1 MNEKRLKEILKAMQ
15 LQCRSDF
22 VKGQF
27 YDEKRLSAIQGL
39 IESSNHRNHYRLMF
53 RGMSCRIYAKNGVV
67 SDIDKPIIL
76 ISSHVDTVPT
86 KLFAIEDEEQ
96 RLLKGTFDNTITNA
110 ACVYAMTEMDL
121 PDNVV
126 FTFTAD
132 EETGRC
138 RGAKST
144 VDYLLRQGIA
154 KENIHAISLDVTYEG
169 YDNCAFTIE
178 NAKATEDTAVFMD
191 CINRLDKPYVYAK
204 RYRDKAVDNAK
215 HVSHKA
221 SWFDEGAAYNTYIG
235 VNGLSFCMPVAGDG
249 GENDMHSN
257 NGVFAKT
264 DAFVGYTQA
273 LCDTVKDYSLSCSLS
288 VRLSRSGALQEHHI
302 RGGTPCDVSHETP
315 PEKEYRLR
323 SEADGKQ
330 TLSQQH
336 IYSADKD
343 LEEEREM

>member
-15 LQCRSDF
+15 VQCRSDAITGRF
-22 VKGQF
+22 C
-27 YDEKRLSAIQGL
+27 ETNRLTAINDLVNTSKHG
-39 IESSNHRNHYRLMF
+39 NHYRLMF
-53 RGMSCRIYAKNGVV
+53 DGLTCKIYAKNGYINSLEPV
-67 SDIDKPIIL
+67 IL

-132 EETGRC
+132 EETGHC

-169 YDNCAFTIE
+169 YKDCDFTIE

-302 RGGTPCDVSHETP
+302 RCGTPCDVSHETP

>member
-15 LQCRSDF
+15 VQCRSDATT
-22 VKGQF
+22 GRF
-27 YDEKRLSAIQGL
+27 YETSRLTAINELVNTSKNG
-39 IESSNHRNHYRLMF
+39 NHYRLMF
-53 RGMSCRIYAKNGVV
+53 DGLSCKIYAKDGYINSFEPV
-67 SDIDKPIIL
+67 IL

-126 FTFTAD
+126 FAFTAD
-132 EETGRC
+132 EETGYC
-138 RGAKST
+138 RGAKAA
-144 VDYLLRQGIA
+144 VNYLIKQGVT

-169 YDNCAFTIE
+169 YKDCDFTIE
-178 NAKATEDTAVFMD
+178 NAKNCAATMDFMD
-191 CINRLDKPYVYAK
+191 CINGLNKPYRYVKSLMEEKPQNVDAK
-204 RYRDKAVDNAK
+204 YLSKDSA
-215 HVSHKA
+215 
-221 SWFDEGAAYNTYIG
+221 WFDEGAAYNRYMQVHG
-235 VNGLSFCMPVAGDG
+235 VSFCMPVAGCG
-249 GENDMHSN
+249 GTNDMHSN

-273 LCDTVKDYSLSCSLS
+273 LCDTVKDYSLS
-288 VRLSRSGALQEHHI
+288 
-302 RGGTPCDVSHETP
+302 
-315 PEKEYRLR
+315 YR
-323 SEADGKQ
+323 Q

-336 IYSADKD
+336 MYSTDKD